1 MPGAAISGPAVPAY
15 VQHVWRTQDGLPE
28 NRIRA
33 ICQTPDG
40 YLWIGTSGGLAR
52 FDGVRLVVHGRFNT
66 PTMTDDNR
74 RALADADVGSTV
86 DSTDGGGLRHCLG
99 WHLAWFGPSVRIGE

>member
-1 MPGAAISGPAVPAY
+1 MCAMHIALVATGAATAGSRSQPASGPAVPAY

-33 ICQTPDG
+33 ICQAPDG

-52 FDGVRLVVHGRFNT
+52 FDGVRFVVDARFNQ
-66 PTMTDDNR
+66 PNMTDDNNR
-74 RALADADVGSTV
+74 
-86 DSTDGGGLRHCLG
+86 
-99 WHLAWFGPSVRIGE
+99 HLAVAKDGSLMH